1 MEDHRCF
8 DWAGLLRLGLQRLKL
23 HPDAFWRLSPCE
35 LRLMLG
41 DAPLALPLNRQR
53 LSELVAAFPDRSAAH
68 DAARDLG
75 RTDTG
80 P

>member
-1 MEDHRCF
+1 MKAFGCF

-23 HPDAFWRLSPCE
+23 QPDDFWRLSPCE

-41 DAPLALPLNRQR
+41 ENPVAMPLNRQR
-53 LSELVAAFPDRSAAH
+53 LSELVAAFPDRSAVH
-68 DAARDLG
+68 DADRDAG